1 VQDFLGDNPS
11 PAECRPK
18 QLGGLAGSS
27 SSAGLAR
34 SGPSTT
40 QHSRSSSQ
48 GGLAAGT
55 GSTEDEELERA
66 IQLSLQQQQQERPSQ
81 SSQSS
86 LSRVVAAPSSSSSSS
101 AVAPTVFDF
110 TKAPDTPAPATS
122 PQPGF
127 SASEVRRT
135 CLPSHSLQKD
145 VYGICRTQ
153 QVLRGGGATSSHNTT
168 EGAPLRAQIRLPNG
182 MKGVEKLSTA
192 APAWLVVQA
201 VAKLV
206 RVLACCTV
214 WRRRVASSAS
224 LAL

>member
-55 GSTEDEELERA
+55 GSSEDEELERA

-81 SSQSS
+81 SSQS
-86 LSRVVAAPSSSSSSS
+86 RAAAAPSSSTWSS
-101 AVAPTVFDF
+101 AAAPTVFDF
-110 TKAPDTPAPATS
+110 TKTHDAPAPTIS

-127 SASEVRRT
+127 SASEVRT
-135 CLPSHSLQKD
+135 NYSLGNSLTVLCVHYRYCAVSVQIAITSPARAHLCGRRF
-145 VYGICRTQ
+145 VCRT
-153 QVLRGGGATSSHNTT
+153 A
-168 EGAPLRAQIRLPNG
+168 
-182 MKGVEKLSTA
+182 
-192 APAWLVVQA
+192 
-201 VAKLV
+201 
-206 RVLACCTV
+206 
-214 WRRRVASSAS
+214 
-224 LAL
+224 